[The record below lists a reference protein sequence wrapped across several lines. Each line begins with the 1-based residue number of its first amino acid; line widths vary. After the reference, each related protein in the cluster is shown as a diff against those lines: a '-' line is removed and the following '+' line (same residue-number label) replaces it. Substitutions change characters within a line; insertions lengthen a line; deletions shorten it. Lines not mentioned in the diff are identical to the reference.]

1 MSSVTEVNLK
11 VSPWNARLAA
21 IMLAVAAVVVILF
34 PSYAEIFNLWWTITG
49 YNHCLLIVPISLYL
63 AWLNRGAL
71 YALPISNSWLGVGY
85 SALNAIVW
93 FLGDLLSLNVLEH
106 AGSIGIIVGVVWSL
120 LGNAGFR
127 LMLFPL
133 FYLYFGLPE
142 GDFLVPYLQDLT
154 AKVVVILLRASEIPV
169 FLEGRYLTIPSG
181 QFHVAK
187 ACSGINYL
195 IATLAVGTVFA
206 YLRYRRTSRR
216 IAFMCLVILVPLAAN
231 GLRAYGIVM
240 IAHLSNYKYAMGV
253 DHFIYGWLFFGV
265 VIFALFS
272 LGNLFSDVDDGETPR
287 YLATPD
293 AQEPTSPALPV
304 FAIVIIIGG
313 LRALSLAGVCV
324 GYADLNIHAPNSG
337 NAWEMLPDSHTVLGS
352 HFEGHDAT
360 VTASYRRTESQ
371 TATDVSL
378 EIFYY
383 RRQEQGAEVIG
394 VRNDIYDDERWRR
407 VEGPSNRVVNGYPGE
422 VYEMILR
429 SHDARER
436 RVWYWFDISGTPTL
450 NTIKAKFYSKRAVFT
465 GAYLGEAAVIVS
477 TGIDDLQDRSE
488 LVLTEFIA
496 AKSLNLTE
504 LTRE

>member
-1 MSSVTEVNLK
+1 MSLVTEVNPK
-11 VSPWNARLAA
+11 DSPWNARLLV
-21 IMLAVAAVVVILF
+21 ITLAVVAVVVILL
-34 PSYAEIFNLWWTITG
+34 PTYSEIFNLWWTITG

-63 AWLNRGAL
+63 AWLNRDAL
-71 YALPISNSWLGVGY
+71 YALPVSNSWLGVGY
-85 SALNAIVW
+85 VGANGVVW

-106 AGSIGIIVGVVWSL
+106 AGSIGIIVGVIWAL

-154 AKVVVILLRASEIPV
+154 AKVVVILLRASDIPV

-206 YLRYRRTSRR
+206 YLRFRQPLRRV
-216 IAFMCLVILVPLAAN
+216 AFMILAILVPLAAN
-231 GLRAYGIVM
+231 GIRAYGIVI

-253 DHFIYGWLFFGV
+253 DHFIYGWVFFGV

-272 LGNLFSDVDDGETPR
+272 LGNLFSDVDDTKARAPSAGTAIGE
-287 YLATPD
+287 AS
-293 AQEPTSPALPV
+293 SPLLPLV
-304 FAIVIIIGG
+304 AILLVVGG
-313 LRALSLAGVCV
+313 LRALTFTGVGV
-324 GYADLNIHAPNSG
+324 GYADFDIRLPDAG
-337 NAWEMLPDSHTVLGS
+337 NAWEVMPGGNTVLGA
-352 HFEGHDAT
+352 HFEGYDETVAANYRLAEFPAT
-360 VTASYRRTESQ
+360 AVT
-371 TATDVSL
+371 L

-383 RRQEQGAEVIG
+383 RRQEQDAEVIG

-407 VEGPSNRVVNGYPGE
+407 VDGPSKRTIHDYPGK

-429 SHDARER
+429 ANNGQER
-436 RVWYWFDISGTPTL
+436 RVWYWFDVSGTPALDTL
-450 NTIKAKFYSKRAVFT
+450 KAKFHSKRAVFS
-465 GAYLGEAAVIVS
+465 GAYLGESAVIIS
-477 TGIDDLQDRSE
+477 TQIESSQDRSQA
-488 LVLTEFIA
+488 VLTDFVA
-496 AKSLNLTE
+496 RHSLNLEE